1 MPMEHQLGST
11 TTTRVISQEFGYA
24 APSTLEDALALL
36 DEHGDSL
43 TPLAGGTD
51 LLLQL
56 KTDQRSERN
65 LMYINELEAL
75 DGITETS
82 DRVEL
87 GATVTYDDLIH
98 SPVVR
103 RELPILAE
111 AAGDAGG
118 VQIEQMGT
126 LGGNLCNASPAASAA
141 PPLLVHDASVTLES
155 ADGERVVALEDFF
168 TGPKQT
174 VLRPNEL
181 LTGVRVPKTD
191 AERWAHEEVKRV
203 TEDLAKAI
211 VSVVFERDGDTVVDC
226 RIALGC
232 LAPVPVRASEA
243 EAALQGEPADETAF
257 RRAGERAKAD
267 VNPITD
273 ARSTAE
279 YRELITETKVRDL
292 LMEANDTH
300 GN

>member
-1 MPMEHQLGST
+1 MEHELGST

-24 APSTLEDALALL
+24 APSTLDEALALL

-56 KTDQRSERN
+56 KTDQRTGDN
-65 LMYINELEAL
+65 LMHINGLEAL
-75 DGITETS
+75 SGITETADS
-82 DRVEL
+82 VEI
-87 GATVTYDDLIH
+87 GATVTYDDLAE

-103 RELPILAE
+103 QEVPILA
-111 AAGDAGG
+111 AAARDAGG
-118 VQIEQMGT
+118 VQIEAMGT
-126 LGGNLCNASPAASAA
+126 VGGNLCNASPAASAA

-155 ADGERVVALEDFF
+155 VDGERVVALEDFF

-174 VLRPNEL
+174 VLRPDEL

-191 AERWAHEEVKRV
+191 AECWAHEEVKRV

-211 VSVVFERDGDTVVDC
+211 VSVLFEREGDTVVDA

-232 LAPVPVRASEA
+232 LAPVPMRAPEA
-243 EAALQGEPADETAF
+243 EAALEGEQAGETAF
-257 RRAGERAKAD
+257 RRAGERARVA
-267 VNPITD
+267 VNPVTD

-279 YRELITETKVRDL
+279 YRQLITETKVRDL
-292 LMEANDTH
+292 LMEANDD

>member
-1 MPMEHQLGST
+1 MAHELGST
-11 TTTRVISQEFGYA
+11 TTTRVISQDLGYA
-24 APSTLEDALALL
+24 APSTLEEALALL

-43 TPLAGGTD
+43 VPLAGGTD
-51 LLLQL
+51 LLIQL
-56 KTDQRSERN
+56 KTDQRTEST
-65 LMYINELEAL
+65 LMYVNELEGL

-82 DRVEL
+82 DSVEI
-87 GATVTYDDLIH
+87 GATVTWDDLIH
-98 SPVVR
+98 SPIVR

-111 AAGDAGG
+111 AASDAGG
-118 VQIEQMGT
+118 VQIEAMGT
-126 LGGNLCNASPAASAA
+126 IGGNLCNASPAASAA
-141 PPLLVHDASVTLES
+141 PPLLAHDASVTLES
-155 ADGERVVALEDFF
+155 VDRKRVVALEEFF

-174 VLRPNEL
+174 ALRPNEL

-191 AERWAHEEVKRV
+191 AECWAHEEVKRV

-211 VSVVFERDGDTVVDC
+211 VSVLFEREDGTVVDC
-226 RIALGC
+226 RIGLGC

-243 EAALQGEPADETAF
+243 EAALQGEPADDTAF

-267 VNPITD
+267 VDPITD

-279 YRELITETKVRDL
+279 YRQLITETKVRDL
-292 LMEANDTH
+292 LTEANDTH